1 MEEDHRFERRA
12 KRLAEKEHEEKDAP
26 EEEPAEEKEDEDTA
40 TDEAGEKDEATGKDN
55 VEASAAKEDAEKT
68 DDADTVD
75 ATGKGDT
82 PSKQAEISNAPSINP
97 HFRANWQ
104 LGHLVE
110 LLLLDRVRTRMNLSR
125 RMRELKIRVARAILK
140 RNWIKRRSRG
150 L

>member
-68 DDADTVD
+68 DDADKVD
-75 ATGKGDT
+75 AVGKGDN
-82 PSKQAEISNAPSINP
+82 PSKQAEISNASSINP
-97 HFRANWQ
+97 HFQANWQ
-104 LGHLVE
+104 LGHLV
-110 LLLLDRVRTRMNLSR
+110 LLLDRVRTRMNPSR

-140 RNWIKRRSRG
+140 RNWIKRSRR
-150 L
+150 